1 MVAVSAFRYRYIT
14 STCNYLAIYLPLYVE
29 VCAGPARA
37 RRDDGGRGEAGGG
50 RGAGRGQEE
59 QGQPHG
65 QHLDGAA
72 CIYTVYIICILY
84 LNVYI

>member
-14 STCNYLAIYLPLYVE
+14 SICILFYCIYTLYVE

-65 QHLDGAA
+65 QHLDGGS
-72 CIYTVYIICILY
+72 VHLY
-84 LNVYI
+84 CLFI